1 MIVYD
6 YVKSLDNRSMQ
17 VIDKITDL
25 LQRKFKLKNIW
36 NQSIYNILSVTENK
50 KEYDFTIKELIDRV
64 ASNG

>member
-6 YVKSLDNRSMQ
+6 YVKTLDNRSMQ

-36 NQSIYNILSVTENK
+36 NQSIYNILSVSENK